1 MSIVMRQATL
11 IAVKDTR
18 IFFKD
23 KFAVGFAFLFP
34 FLFVIGFSFALR
46 GQGPEDEPLQLV
58 LATQE
63 GAGSISAQIVQGL
76 SGDGGAG
83 DLTVMAYEEALAA
96 TESGDL
102 DGFVAFPSGFSQ
114 SLMSGVPTRL
124 EVVVGDGSPETQ
136 AALTGF
142 ARSVATQL
150 SQGEVAIGTIRHV
163 LGTSGISQIGAL
175 GGGLASLESFTPL
188 IGFEVER
195 VGDVE
200 PFQPSNFTLPAYLT
214 MFLFFTAAMSAEAIA
229 RERQSH
235 TLERLVSNGTR
246 RESVIVGKF
255 AGIAFR
261 GVAQLGVMWIVGILA
276 FGIDLGA
283 SPSAVIIISVLMAL
297 ASATFGVMLASFATN
312 VQAASAA
319 GPLVALVLA
328 PIGGCW
334 WPLFI
339 TPQWMQSLAKLTPH
353 GWANG
358 GFNKIM
364 LFGAEF
370 GDVTQEMMALAG
382 FGVVFLAVALWRFR
396 MSSSAS

>member
-1 MSIVMRQATL
+1 MRTVLRQATL

-34 FLFVIGFSFALR
+34 FLFVIGFSLALR
-46 GQGPEDEPLQLV
+46 GQGSEDEPLRLV
-58 LATQE
+58 IATQE
-63 GAGSISAQIVQGL
+63 GASGFSAQIIGGL
-76 SGDGGAG
+76 AGGAG
-83 DLTVMAYEEALAA
+83 PGNIAAMSYEEALAA
-96 TESGDL
+96 TESGEL
-102 DGFVAFPSGFSQ
+102 EGFVAFPSGFSE
-114 SLMSGVPTRL
+114 SLMSGVPTAL
-124 EVVVGDGSPETQ
+124 EVVVGDASPETR
-136 AALTGF
+136 AALQGF
-142 ARSVATQL
+142 ARAAASQFSQGFVTFSTIGRL
-150 SQGEVAIGTIRHV
+150 SGGEVAIQPPT
-163 LGTSGISQIGAL
+163 IGAAPD
-175 GGGLASLESFTPL
+175 GFVSP

-214 MFLFFTAAMSAEAIA
+214 MFLFFAAALSAEAIA

-235 TLERLVSNGTR
+235 TLERLMSNGTR

-255 AGIAFR
+255 AGTAFR
-261 GVAQLGVMWIVGILA
+261 GVLQLGVMWAVGIAA

-283 SPSAVIIISVLMAL
+283 SPGAVIVISVLMAL

-319 GPLVALVLA
+319 GVLLSLLLA

-358 GFNKIM
+358 GFNKLM

-370 GDVTQEMMALAG
+370 GDVTQEMVALAG
-382 FGVVFLAVALWRFR
+382 FGVVFMAVALWRFR
-396 MSSSAS
+396 MSSSAG

>member
-1 MSIVMRQATL
+1 MRVVLRQAML

-18 IFFKD
+18 IFFMD

-34 FLFVIGFSFALR
+34 FLFVIGFSLALR
-46 GQGPEDEPLQLV
+46 GQGPEDEPLRLA

-63 GAGSISAQIVQGL
+63 GEGSLTAQMIG
-76 SGDGGAG
+76 GMADEAGAG
-83 DLTVMAYEEALAA
+83 DITVMGYEDALAA
-96 TESGDL
+96 VERGEL
-102 DGFVAFPSGFSQ
+102 GGFVAFPAGFSQ
-114 SLMSGVPTRL
+114 SLMSGAPTAL

-136 AALTGF
+136 AALYGF
-142 ARSVATQL
+142 AQAIASRL
-150 SQGEVAIGTIRHV
+150 SQGFVAFSTIGR
-163 LGTSGISQIGAL
+163 LSSGAGQVGMVFPTVGADDFVPII
-175 GGGLASLESFTPL
+175 E
-188 IGFEVER
+188 FEVER
-195 VGDVE
+195 VGDIE

-261 GVAQLGVMWIVGILA
+261 GVTQLAVMWVVGILA

-283 SPSAVIIISVLMAL
+283 SPAAVIIISMLMAL
-297 ASATFGVMLASFATN
+297 ASATFGVMLGSFVSN

-358 GFNKIM
+358 GFNKLM

-370 GDVTQEMMALAG
+370 GDVTQEMVALAG
-382 FGVVFLAVALWRFR
+382 FGVVFMAVALWRFR
-396 MSSSAS
+396 MSSAS

>member
-1 MSIVMRQATL
+1 MRVVLRQATL

-23 KFAVGFAFLFP
+23 RFAVGFAFLFP

-46 GQGPEDEPLQLV
+46 GQGPEDEPLRLV
-58 LATQE
+58 VATQE
-63 GAGSISAQIVQGL
+63 GEGSITAQLIGGL
-76 SGDGGAG
+76 ADEVGTGDV
-83 DLTVMAYEEALAA
+83 TVMAYEEALVAV
-96 TESGDL
+96 EGGEL

-136 AALTGF
+136 AALQGF
-142 ARSVATQL
+142 AQSIASQL
-150 SQGEVAIGTIRHV
+150 SQGFVAFSAIGR
-163 LGTSGISQIGAL
+163 LSGTGQTGIQFPTVQQDDFL
-175 GGGLASLESFTPL
+175 PL

-255 AGIAFR
+255 AGTAFR
-261 GVAQLGVMWIVGILA
+261 GVAQLAVMWTVGILA

-312 VQAASAA
+312 VQAASAL
-319 GPLVALVLA
+319 GPLTALVLA

-370 GDVTQEMMALAG
+370 GDVTQEMVALAG
-382 FGVVFLAVALWRFR
+382 FGVVFMAVALWRFR
-396 MSSSAS
+396 MSSPAS

>member
-1 MSIVMRQATL
+1 MRVVLRQAML

-18 IFFKD
+18 IFFMD

-34 FLFVIGFSFALR
+34 FLFVIGFSLALR

-63 GAGSISAQIVQGL
+63 DQGGMTAQIVG
-76 SGDGGAG
+76 GMADEAGAG
-83 DLTVMAYEEALAA
+83 DITVMEYEDALAA
-96 TESGDL
+96 VERGEL
-102 DGFVAFPSGFSQ
+102 DGFVAFPQGFSQ
-114 SLMSGVPTRL
+114 SLMGGAPTSL

-136 AALTGF
+136 AALYGF
-142 ARSVATQL
+142 ARSIASQL
-150 SQGEVAIGTIRHV
+150 SQGFVAFSAIGQLT
-163 LGTSGISQIGAL
+163 GTGQADMVFPTVDANDFVPI
-175 GGGLASLESFTPL
+175 

-195 VGDVE
+195 VGDIE

-214 MFLFFTAAMSAEAIA
+214 MFLFFTAALSAEAIA

-246 RESVIVGKF
+246 RESVIFGKF

-261 GVAQLGVMWIVGILA
+261 GVTQLGVMWIVGILA

-283 SPSAVIIISVLMAL
+283 SPSAVIIISMLMAL
-297 ASATFGVMLASFATN
+297 ASATFGVMLASFVSN

-339 TPQWMQSLAKLTPH
+339 TPQWMQSLAKFTPH

-370 GDVTQEMMALAG
+370 GDVTQEMIALAG
-382 FGVVFLAVALWRFR
+382 FGVVFMAVALWRFR
-396 MSSSAS
+396 MSSAS

>member
-1 MSIVMRQATL
+1 MRVVLRQAML

-18 IFFKD
+18 IFFMD

-34 FLFVIGFSFALR
+34 FLFVIGFSLALR

-63 GAGSISAQIVQGL
+63 DQGGMTAQIVG
-76 SGDGGAG
+76 GMADEAGAG
-83 DLTVMAYEEALAA
+83 DITVMEYEDALAA
-96 TESGDL
+96 VERGEL
-102 DGFVAFPSGFSQ
+102 DGFVAFPQGFSQ
-114 SLMSGVPTRL
+114 SLMGGAPTSL

-136 AALTGF
+136 AALYGF
-142 ARSVATQL
+142 ARSIASQL
-150 SQGEVAIGTIRHV
+150 SQGFVAFSAIGRLSSTGQAGMMFPTVDANDFVPI
-163 LGTSGISQIGAL
+163 
-175 GGGLASLESFTPL
+175 

-195 VGDVE
+195 VGDIE

-214 MFLFFTAAMSAEAIA
+214 MFLFFTAALSAEAIA

-246 RESVIVGKF
+246 RESVIFGKF

-261 GVAQLGVMWIVGILA
+261 GVTQLGVMWIVGILA

-283 SPSAVIIISVLMAL
+283 SPSAVIIISMLMAL
-297 ASATFGVMLASFATN
+297 ASATFGVMLASFVSN

-339 TPQWMQSLAKLTPH
+339 TPQWMQSLAKFTPH

-370 GDVTQEMMALAG
+370 GDVTQEMIALAG
-382 FGVVFLAVALWRFR
+382 FGVVFMAVALWRFR
-396 MSSSAS
+396 MSSAS